1 MARDHETILSI
12 KEPGATCEFPLL
24 LFAEHSK
31 LTSNKSKHF
40 NESLIITNI
49 VFLIIF
55 KDTIDVYI
63 KYR

>member
-1 MARDHETILSI
+1 MKPEVII
-12 KEPGATCEFPLL
+12 
-24 LFAEHSK
+24 
-31 LTSNKSKHF
+31 
-40 NESLIITNI
+40 LIITNI